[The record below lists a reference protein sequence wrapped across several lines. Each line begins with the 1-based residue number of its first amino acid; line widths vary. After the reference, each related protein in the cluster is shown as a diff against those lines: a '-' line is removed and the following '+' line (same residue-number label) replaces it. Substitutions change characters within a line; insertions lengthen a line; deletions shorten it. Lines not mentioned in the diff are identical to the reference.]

1 MNPSPVKS
9 PRGVALLLVL
19 GALVLISA
27 IIIGFLA
34 AARSDR
40 SAASFYETGSSARSY
55 AETAVNI
62 AIAQIAE
69 ATADPGV
76 AWISQPGLLRT
87 FNASGPVA
95 AYKLYSSPLMKVGG
109 AYDPELQAPTEIP
122 ADWLSRPD
130 EYADLNLPVN
140 AAGTMVYPIA
150 DPAAVSE
157 VEGFSIDAGV
167 AAQTNPN
174 VPGYNPLPMPVS
186 WIYVRKDGSLVSYAT
201 ARTATDIVAR
211 IAFWG
216 DDETCKINVNTAS
229 DGVPYDSP
237 VADTK
242 EDHTLATNQPIAQE
256 YQRYPGHPATTSLA
270 AAIKPLRDIGDAAA
284 RSQAAAALTPR
295 VGWGGSQG
303 GTVNAWWTRVLGK
316 PDADRLLS
324 GIDELAFGRN
334 ASGSWM
340 NGGNRQTA
348 GLTAATS
355 VLPFFLTTESRAPE
369 LNLFNRPRITL
380 WPFNTELLGDPSLL
394 TPEDRLIRLAS
405 EIGSNRRKLYF
416 QREDAWDPTH
426 DYASIPE
433 NKELFAYLQW
443 LTQQTPP
450 GHADR
455 TGNSTLRDKYTPLG
469 RDQILTMMFDYL
481 RSLVNTMNRA
491 YEPVG
496 GPVYSFPQ
504 NHDTAH
510 TGFNDICPLLID
522 AGNGMTKGLGS
533 GSIALNGVVL
543 QFYNAGEVEDP
554 SDSNYLIRR
563 VQLVALL
570 DWWLTINNLSSAMPR
585 FQVKLEG
592 GAFGITPNPLA
603 PAPPNPEPVQ
613 VRRAGDPTWLSTAT
627 PISLPSGALNIYCS
641 ADTQLDAGS
650 RTDIFGGPLGL
661 GYGLR
666 APAGGLAVSTFV
678 AEDGSQVKKI
688 LDRGSSQDVLRYP
701 FLSEVLE
708 FRIPKNPA
716 SPPLAAKFEP
726 SVHFTGG
733 NLTLTV
739 YPALKKGAT
748 TLLAANLQAP
758 SSSNYLQRISLTIPD
773 GNIPLPRLGPGV
785 KLVGAWTA
793 ADSPQHMYNALSDY
807 SKRLDYHTNLP
818 GDLMLLCPMNNVPGN
833 ASGGQE
839 NQNMD
844 TFRGVDFAAG
854 TAPSQGDLRVAALQR
869 EIGPTWFQGNP
880 LFNSGTT
887 YMGMS
892 YLPTY
897 LTRYGGA
904 DRFQIRSDLAASNS
918 AFSTAAKSSP
928 LVPNLSYVED
938 AGSSLRVASRQLN
951 GAIKANGTAGD
962 FTNGYGLRGD
972 GAMVKG
978 PDVGAVAWE
987 SNASPYFAGRLSR
1000 SGSTDTTGGS
1010 TAYSTNFMGLVY
1022 SPWKQIPSAVLF
1034 GTLPSRVT
1042 EASPGGWETLL
1053 FTPVPNGGKS
1063 NHRGWTA
1070 LPRDHYWLDL
1080 FTMPVVEP
1088 YAITEN
1094 FATNGKINLNQQI
1107 APFTYLRR
1115 NTGLHALLR
1124 NEKILA
1130 LPNTAAATYKTS
1142 NYKSSGAANTVYRQ
1156 SIDVARTVALIQDR
1170 LKQNND
1176 PFVSA
1181 SEICEIPLVPSGESA
1196 ATLDAYWASRQ
1207 LTGDDKREAPYNSL
1221 YPRVTTRSNTYR
1233 IHFVAQ
1239 SLKGPAGKWKV
1250 AGQYRGQQ
1258 VIERYLNGFSG
1269 TSAARP
1275 YDSSSQGPADAATGA
1290 GANFPA
1296 LSGNDRS
1303 GRPFYSFRKV
1313 SHLQFG
1319 P

>member
-1 MNPSPVKS
+1 MNSSPAS
-9 PRGVALLLVL
+9 TRRGVALLLVL

-27 IIIGFLA
+27 ITIGFLT

-40 SAASFYETGSSARSY
+40 IAATFYETGSSARSY
-55 AETAVNI
+55 ADTAVNI
-62 AIAQIAE
+62 SIAQIAE
-69 ATADPGV
+69 ATADPNA

-87 FNASGPVA
+87 FNSSGPIA
-95 AYKLYSSPLMKVGG
+95 AYKLYSSPLMKVTGV
-109 AYDPELQAPTEIP
+109 YDPEAQTATEIP
-122 ADWLSRPD
+122 NDWLSRPD

-140 AAGTMVYPIA
+140 ASGTMIYPIS
-150 DPAAVSE
+150 DPSAVNE
-157 VEGFSIDAGV
+157 VEGFAIDAG
-167 AAQTNPN
+167 APAQTNPN
-174 VPGYNPLPMPVS
+174 APGYNPLPMPVS
-186 WIYVRKDGSLVSYAT
+186 WIYVRKDGSLVSHAT
-201 ARTATDIVAR
+201 ARTSPDIVAR

-229 DGVPYDSP
+229 DGVSHDSP
-237 VADTK
+237 VANTK
-242 EDHTLATNQPIAQE
+242 EDHTLAINQPVAQE
-256 YQRYPGHPATTSLA
+256 YQRYPGHPAATSLA
-270 AAIKPLRDIGDAAA
+270 TAVKSLRDISDPVA

-295 VGWGGSQG
+295 IGWGGSQG
-303 GTVNAWWTRVLGK
+303 GTTNAWWTRMLGK
-316 PDADRLLS
+316 VDADRLLS
-324 GIDELAFGRN
+324 GIDEMGFSRN
-334 ASGSWM
+334 SSGSWM
-340 NGGNRQTA
+340 NGTDRNTA
-348 GLTAATS
+348 GLSVATP

-380 WPFNTELLGDPSLL
+380 WPFNTELLGNPALL

-405 EIGSNRRKLYF
+405 EIGRNRRKLYF

-426 DYASIPE
+426 DYSAIPE
-433 NKELFAYLQW
+433 NQELFAYLQW
-443 LTQQTPP
+443 LTRQAPP
-450 GHADR
+450 GNPGR
-455 TGNSTLRDKYTPLG
+455 TGNATLQDKFTALG

-496 GPVYSFPQ
+496 GPMYSFPQ
-504 NHDTAH
+504 NQDTAH
-510 TGFNDICPLLID
+510 AGFNDITPLLIN

-533 GSIALNGVVL
+533 GNVALNGVIL
-543 QFYNAGEVEDP
+543 QFYNAGETVDP
-554 SDSNYLIRR
+554 SDGNFIIRR
-563 VQLVALL
+563 VQLVAFL
-570 DWWLTINNLSSAMPR
+570 DWWLTVNTLSSAMPR

-592 GAFGITPNPLA
+592 GAFAITPNPLP
-603 PAPPNPEPVQ
+603 PAAPNPEPVQ
-613 VRRAGDPTWLSTAT
+613 VRRAGDTTWLTTAT
-627 PISLPSGALNIYCS
+627 PIALPSGNINVYCS
-641 ADTQLDAGS
+641 ADAQFDASS

-666 APAGGLAVSTFV
+666 APAGAQASTTFV
-678 AEDGSQVKKI
+678 TEDGSQAKKS
-688 LDRGSSQDVLRYP
+688 LDRGATQDALRYP

-708 FRIPKNPA
+708 FRIPKN
-716 SPPLAAKFEP
+716 SSTTSAKFEP
-726 SVHFTGG
+726 TVHFTGA
-733 NLTLTV
+733 NLVATV

-748 TLLAANLQAP
+748 TLGSANLQSP
-758 SSSNYLQRISLTIPD
+758 SSANYLQRITLTVPNGD
-773 GNIPLPRLGPGV
+773 MPLPRLGPAV
-785 KLVGAWTA
+785 KFVASWTA
-793 ADSPQHMYNALSDY
+793 SDSPKYNYDALSDY

-818 GDLMLLCPMNNVPGN
+818 GDLMLLCPMSNVPGN

-839 NQNMD
+839 NQPMD
-844 TFRGVDFAAG
+844 TYRGVDLAASG
-854 TAPSQGDLRVAALQR
+854 LSAQGDLRVAALQR
-869 EIGPTWFQGNP
+869 DLGANWFQGNP

-887 YMGMS
+887 YHGMS

-904 DRFQIRSDLAASNS
+904 DGFQIRGDLAASNS
-918 AFSTAAKSSP
+918 AFSTAAKTSP
-928 LVPNLSYVED
+928 LVPGLSYVED

-951 GAIKANGTAGD
+951 GAIKANGSPGD

-978 PDVGAVAWE
+978 PDLGAVAWE
-987 SNASPYFAGRLSR
+987 SDSSPYFASRLSR
-1000 SGSTDTTGGS
+1000 SGTTDTTGGA
-1010 TAYSTNFMGLVY
+1010 TAYQTNFMGLVY
-1022 SPWKQIPSAVLF
+1022 SPWKQMPSPVLF

-1042 EASPGGWETLL
+1042 EANPGGWETLL
-1053 FTPVPNGGKS
+1053 FNPVPNGGKS
-1063 NHRGWTA
+1063 NHRGWTV

-1088 YAITEN
+1088 YAMTEN
-1094 FATNGKINLNQQI
+1094 FATNGKINVNQQI

-1115 NTGLHALLR
+1115 NTGLYALLR
-1124 NEKILA
+1124 NEKVLA
-1130 LPNTAAATYKTS
+1130 LPNTASGSYKNS
-1142 NYKSSGAANTVYRQ
+1142 NYKIAGAANTVYRQ
-1156 SIDVARTVALIQDR
+1156 PIDVARTVALIQDR
-1170 LKQNND
+1170 LKLSND

-1181 SEICEIPLVPSGESA
+1181 SEICEIPLIPTGESA
-1196 ATLDAYWASRQ
+1196 ATVEGFWASRQ
-1207 LTGDDKREAPYNSL
+1207 LTGDDKREAPYNAI

-1239 SLKGPAGKWKV
+1239 TLKGPAGKWKV

-1269 TSAARP
+1269 TSAARL
-1275 YDSSSQGPADAATGA
+1275 YDSSSQGAADTATGV

-1296 LSGNDRS
+1296 LAGNDRN